1 MVINIAEHRSNIDI
15 GNMPKVSPSSLP
27 VSALFGVIKPS
38 GPTSMSIINDIQ
50 RLVARS
56 MLFVDAEK
64 TKDTKVDHGRRGKR
78 ARDAIKIG
86 QGGTL
91 DPLAD
96 GVLGALDLN
105 TLKKN
110 SRNSLIEHQW
120 LVLEKAQRNSVIFYT
135 VPR

>member
-1 MVINIAEHRSNIDI
+1 
-15 GNMPKVSPSSLP
+15 MPKVSPSSLP

-50 RLVARS
+50 RLVSRS
-56 MLFVDAEK
+56 MLFADAEK
-64 TKDTKVDHGRRGKR
+64 NKGTKADHGRRGKR

-96 GVLGALDLN
+96 GVLGALDSN
-105 TLKKN
+105 TLKFF

-135 VPR
+135 VPRYLKMDYNS